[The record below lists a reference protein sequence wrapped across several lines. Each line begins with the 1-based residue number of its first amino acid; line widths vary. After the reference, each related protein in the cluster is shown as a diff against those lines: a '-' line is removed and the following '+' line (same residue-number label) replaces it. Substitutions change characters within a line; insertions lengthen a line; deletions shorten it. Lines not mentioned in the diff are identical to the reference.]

1 MMTRKT
7 KTTAPKSLKTST
19 SLGKK
24 ERDALLRKKKRKEKK
39 AILLGMEAKRWYALI
54 ALSAFFSILL
64 FPSILVRP
72 QAYKLGDI
80 ADRDVKAD
88 RRFLVENTDLTEKNR
103 EDALKAALYVYDY
116 DPTAANI
123 ASKIKD
129 AFELGR
135 DYLTNYVDFY
145 YAPEIAEEPSK
156 KASDETM
163 ETVDSFK
170 SRFFEILAIPFNDG
184 LIDTLIQYDFPK
196 DVENFLLSLVSQVFK
211 IGVVGDR
218 GTLMSQSGKGI
229 ILHDIADGKEK
240 QVGDLS
246 QFYDVKSAEEFVKE
260 RGEVEGSNIRPLQL
274 KETALEM
281 ALLLI
286 KPNLTFNKRETAVK
300 KEEAQK
306 SVKPFYFMVKKGE
319 MLVREGER
327 ITSDHLLKISGQNRL
342 LKQNDF
348 LGRFPAMAVFITLFM
363 AVMYLGGL
371 LTRASE
377 GSAASSKD
385 LYFFLATLLTIF
397 LVVIAFDLVSGE
409 IARGFHYFG
418 PRVLLFAIPVA
429 SGAMLI
435 SIFQGIRVAAS
446 FSLVVSVLACLIVDG
461 RVGFFV
467 YFFTGSLVAA
477 SGVTQCRER
486 GVFIR
491 TGLKVGLCNMIM
503 ALCLETL
510 YGSFFTLETG
520 LACCSAFMGG
530 ILVGIVVTGIL
541 PLVEM
546 TFGYTTDIK
555 LLELASLDQPL
566 LRELMVQAP
575 GTYHHSVIVSNLVE
589 ASAQAIHA
597 NPLLSKVAA
606 YYHDIG
612 KIKKP
617 LYFIENQRTSENKH
631 EKLAPSMS
639 SLILTSHVKD
649 GVELARKFKLGK
661 EIIEIIRQHHGT
673 SLISFFYE
681 KAKNQAEKKGE
692 KNIQVKEE
700 DFRYPGPKPQTKE
713 AGLVMLADQIQ
724 AASKTLVDPT
734 TARIQGMVQK
744 MMNKAFSDGQLDECE
759 LTLKDLHEIAKSF
772 NQTLSGIFHHRIAY
786 PEPIVKNA
794 SGRVEE
800 PAGNGTEKSDVS
812 KKGKNGDTD
821 QLSKTDSAIR
831 RAEDKAE
838 NGESLK
844 RLGLR

>member
-1 MMTRKT
+1 MTRKS
-7 KTTAPKSLKTST
+7 KTSAPKSLKTGIP
-19 SLGKK
+19 LGKK
-24 ERDALLRKKKRKEKK
+24 EKDALLGKKKRKEKK
-39 AILLGMEAKRWYALI
+39 EILLGVEAKRWYALI

-72 QAYKLGDI
+72 QTYKLGDI

-88 RRFLVENTDLTEKNR
+88 RRFLVENTDLTNKNR
-103 EDALKAALYVYDY
+103 EDALKAALYVYDF

-123 ASKIKD
+123 ASRIKE
-129 AFELGR
+129 AFDLGR
-135 DYLTNYVDFY
+135 DHLSAHPDFSSVSETTGET
-145 YAPEIAEEPSK
+145 PK
-156 KASDETM
+156 KPSDEAT
-163 ETVDSFK
+163 ETLDSAK
-170 SRFFEILAIPFNDG
+170 NRFFEILAVPYNDE

-196 DVENFLLSLVSQVFK
+196 EVEKFLLTLVSQLFK
-211 IGVVGDR
+211 VGVVGDR
-218 GTLMSQSGKGI
+218 GTLMSQNGKGI
-229 ILHDIADGKEK
+229 ILHDIVDGKEK
-240 QVGDLS
+240 QVSDLS
-246 QFYDVKSAEEFVKE
+246 QFYDVESAEDFIKE
-260 RGEVEGSNIRPLQL
+260 QGEIEGSNIRPVQL
-274 KETALEM
+274 KEAAVEM

-300 KEEAQK
+300 REDAEK

-319 MLVREGER
+319 MLVREGEK
-327 ITSDHLLKISGQNRL
+327 ITADHLLKISGQNRL

-348 LGRFPAMAVFITLFM
+348 LGRFPAMVVFITLFLG
-363 AVMYLGGL
+363 VMYLVGM

-377 GSAASSKD
+377 HSIASSKD

-409 IARGFHYFG
+409 IARGFHHFG
-418 PRVLLFAIPVA
+418 PRVLLFVIPVA

-435 SIFQGIRVAAS
+435 SIFQGIKVAAS
-446 FSLVVSVLACLIVDG
+446 FSLVVSVLSCLIVDG

-491 TGLKVGLCNMIM
+491 TGLKVGLCNMIL
-503 ALCLETL
+503 ALCIEVL

-530 ILVGIVVTGIL
+530 ILVGIVATGIL

-589 ASAQAIHA
+589 ASARAIHA
-597 NPLLSKVAA
+597 NPLLAKVAA

-649 GVELARKFKLGK
+649 GVELARQFKLGK

-692 KNIQVKEE
+692 KNIQVEEE

-744 MMNKAFSDGQLDECE
+744 IMNKAFSDGQLDECE

-786 PEPIVKNA
+786 PEPIVKIAPGHTETPALNGAEKGDA
-794 SGRVEE
+794 SKRE
-800 PAGNGTEKSDVS
+800 
-812 KKGKNGDTD
+812 KNGDMD
-821 QLSKTDSAIR
+821 QLSKPDSAFR
-831 RAEDKAE
+831 RTDDKAE